1 MRFCCRLLCL
11 IMASLMFLS
20 PLDAVAKKKRT
31 SADVRRQRQ
40 KTEQAL
46 AKTSGELTAAET
58 ELSRKVAAMTQLQ
71 VKIDAASARVRH
83 LQARI
88 DSIETETRAVVDS
101 IGSKEKELA
110 TLRGLYVQAVRA
122 ARRNRRQM
130 NSMTFLFS
138 ATNFKQAYRRMRY
151 VEEYSAWRGRK
162 TDEIHD
168 VMKSLEEQKGR
179 LQVMQSQSAALKSSA
194 EHERRSLKQ
203 AHDSVSAMAVSL
215 KGETRRLNT
224 LLKKQ
229 ESTLRSLDDEITRL
243 IAAEEAERR
252 RKEEAERR
260 RREAEKTARQKS
272 EQKQASAGGKKTSA
286 KPVAESR
293 PTAPISSQPGGGF
306 ASQKGRLPSPLSHT
320 HVVSR
325 KFGVQRH
332 PVLSKVE
339 INNPGVDLETASG
352 ATARAVYPG
361 EVSAVFKQGG
371 YDHVV
376 LVRHGDYL
384 TVYANIKALSV
395 KKGDKVKAGTVIG
408 TLGASDVNPSRGMLH
423 FEIRKEKAKFDPLQW
438 LRD

>member
-110 TLRGLYVQAVRA
+110 TLRGLYAQAVRA

-162 TDEIHD
+162 
-168 VMKSLEEQKGR
+168 KGR

-252 RKEEAERR
+252 RKGEAERR
-260 RREAEKTARQKS
+260 RREAEETARRKS

>member
-1 MRFCCRLLCL
+1 M
-11 IMASLMFLS
+11 
-20 PLDAVAKKKRT
+20 
-31 SADVRRQRQ
+31 
-40 KTEQAL
+40 
-46 AKTSGELTAAET
+46 
-58 ELSRKVAAMTQLQ
+58 
-71 VKIDAASARVRH
+71 
-83 LQARI
+83 
-88 DSIETETRAVVDS
+88 
-101 IGSKEKELA
+101 
-110 TLRGLYVQAVRA
+110 
-122 ARRNRRQM
+122 
-130 NSMTFLFS
+130 
-138 ATNFKQAYRRMRY
+138 
-151 VEEYSAWRGRK
+151 
-162 TDEIHD
+162 
-168 VMKSLEEQKGR
+168 
-179 LQVMQSQSAALKSSA
+179 
-194 EHERRSLKQ
+194 
-203 AHDSVSAMAVSL
+203 
-215 KGETRRLNT
+215 
-224 LLKKQ
+224 
-229 ESTLRSLDDEITRL
+229 RSLDDEITRL

-260 RREAEKTARQKS
+260 RREAEETARRKS

-395 KKGDKVKAGTVIG
+395 KKGDKVKAGTVRG

>member
-1 MRFCCRLLCL
+1 MRFCCQLLCL

-110 TLRGLYVQAVRA
+110 TLRGLYAQAVRA

-260 RREAEKTARQKS
+260 RREAEELSLIHIS
-272 EQKQASAGGKKTSA
+272 E
-286 KPVAESR
+286 
-293 PTAPISSQPGGGF
+293 PTRRTQ
-306 ASQKGRLPSPLSHT
+306 
-320 HVVSR
+320 
-325 KFGVQRH
+325 
-332 PVLSKVE
+332 
-339 INNPGVDLETASG
+339 
-352 ATARAVYPG
+352 
-361 EVSAVFKQGG
+361 
-371 YDHVV
+371 
-376 LVRHGDYL
+376 
-384 TVYANIKALSV
+384 
-395 KKGDKVKAGTVIG
+395 
-408 TLGASDVNPSRGMLH
+408 
-423 FEIRKEKAKFDPLQW
+423 
-438 LRD
+438 

>member
-110 TLRGLYVQAVRA
+110 TLRGLYAQAVRA

-260 RREAEKTARQKS
+260 RRE
-272 EQKQASAGGKKTSA
+272 ASAGGKKTSA